1 MNIDNIHNGYVLDHI
16 KAGKAMEIY
25 EYLSLEK
32 LDCTVAIIKNVKSSK
47 MGKKDIIKIDEDIE
61 INMEILGYIA
71 PDITI
76 NRIRDDKLFSKEKP
90 PLPVRLKNI
99 INCKNPRC
107 ITTAEPGL
115 DRIFVLSDEQ
125 HRKYRCIYCDSER
138 SEC

>member
-1 MNIDNIHNGYVLDHI
+1 MNIDSIHNGYVLDHI
-16 KAGKAMEIY
+16 KAGKALEIY

-32 LDCTVAIIKNVKSSK
+32 LDCTVAIIKNVKSRK
-47 MGKKDIIKIDEDIE
+47 MGRKDIIKIDEDIE

-76 NRIRDDKLFSKEKP
+76 NRIKDDRLVSKEKP

-99 INCKNPRC
+99 ISCKNPRC

-115 DRIFVLSDEQ
+115 DQIFTLTNEVK
-125 HRKYRCIYCDSER
+125 RKYRCIYCDSER
-138 SEC
+138 N